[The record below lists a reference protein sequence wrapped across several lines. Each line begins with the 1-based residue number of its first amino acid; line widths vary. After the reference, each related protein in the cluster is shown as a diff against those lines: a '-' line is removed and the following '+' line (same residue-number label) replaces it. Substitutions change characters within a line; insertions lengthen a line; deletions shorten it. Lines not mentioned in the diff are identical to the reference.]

1 MKEIPYR
8 TRMTVPEDCIAFTD
22 KDGIKHYD
30 FYHPFGTVQKNE
42 MDCMEFASPET

>member
-8 TRMTVPEDCIAFTD
+8 TRMTVPEDCIGDTD

-30 FYHPFGTVQKNE
+30 FYHPWHSFNCRYENAGLRK
-42 MDCMEFASPET
+42 